1 MGESRSTMFRHAL
14 ETVVGSGRED
24 PRTLFT
30 NDVHTWSPV
39 LNATSLAELSEAIG
53 DRDEALSNVTV
64 EVRSLHTGG
73 SRMMAEWRLDA
84 DHTGPLVVNEDLT
97 VPATG
102 RHIHLGG
109 ATFADFRGDKISEF
123 RSYFDEMALMEQLI
137 GSDD

>member
-1 MGESRSTMFRHAL
+1 MGESRSSVFVHAL
-14 ETVVGSGRED
+14 ETVVGAGGGD

-30 NDVHTWSPV
+30 DDVRSWSPAF
-39 LNATSLAELSEAIG
+39 NATSLAELSAALD

-64 EVRSLHTGG
+64 QVRSLHSGG
-73 SRMMAEWRLDA
+73 NRVMAEWRLDA
-84 DHTGPLVVNEDLT
+84 DHTGPLVVNDELT

-109 ATFADFRGDKISEF
+109 ATFADFRGDKIKEV
-123 RSYFDEMALMEQLI
+123 RSYFDEAGLMEQLI